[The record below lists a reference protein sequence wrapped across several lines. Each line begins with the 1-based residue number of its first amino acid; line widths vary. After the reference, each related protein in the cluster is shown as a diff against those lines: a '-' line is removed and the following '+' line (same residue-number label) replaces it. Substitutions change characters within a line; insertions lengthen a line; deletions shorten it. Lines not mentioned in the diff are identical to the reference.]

1 MKKKLNLLLVLMVF
15 PLMFFAQT
23 QVNVNGKIV
32 DTKGEPIIGANVIEL
47 GNRTNGTVSDID
59 GNFTLSVQQGA
70 TLSISYIGYL
80 SKDVS
85 ASSETLRIV
94 LSEDTQS
101 LDELVV
107 IGYQSVRK
115 ADLTGAVSV
124 FKPET
129 MKNTVVTGTV
139 ADALSTVP
147 GLFVRSSGQPGAEG
161 FVQIRGTST
170 FGTSNP
176 LYVIDG
182 VALGTAN
189 RDFNYNDIESIQ
201 VLKDASAAAIY
212 GSRAANGVI
221 IITTKKGTEGVM
233 KIDISAKNTIQWL
246 PRYNL
251 TNREQWIELNDLAFK
266 NAGRGPASHASGNTD
281 WQDEVFKTGVVQDYN
296 ASFSGGGKT
305 STYFL
310 SANYQDNSGTT
321 YGTDSKRVT
330 ARVNTSVFRDFGDKF
345 RFTLGENITISNYF
359 VDELNTNPIT
369 DVWRMLPTIPV
380 YDENNPGGYGYG
392 DGSKDVTFGVNPI
405 ARENLETRTN
415 ENMRI
420 RGNAFAELDFDKFL
434 KYRLNVGFVTSSD
447 SHLYM
452 RKAGSW
458 SYNQPTDPTSINR
471 NKAFSQSY
479 VYDNTLEF
487 NKSFGLHDLAIVA
500 GSSYMTEDYSQIWGT
515 KSDVLRKGDGY
526 FEQLDG
532 ALIDPKTGSFQ
543 NLSKLFS
550 LFGRANYTYDNKYI
564 ISGTIRR
571 DSSSKFGPDY
581 RNGVFPSIAGAW
593 RISNEKFFDV
603 EWVDDLKVRANYGV
617 LGSSNI
623 GNWDW
628 IPFINVFPQVVFGQ
642 DQTVQ
647 TGMTQVKLVNTD
659 LKWEE
664 LHQYNVGFDAT
675 LLNNKLGVT
684 ADFFNKETRDVLTG
698 MQILMSTGN
707 NGGNPLVNAAS
718 LRNTG
723 FEVSLNWRDNIDEFK
738 YSLELNT
745 SYIKNKILKLGYDRD
760 SFTQW
765 NTKSFVGS
773 PIGEWYLIKTDGIFR
788 SQEEVMN
795 HVNSEGKI
803 IQPNAK
809 PGDVKYIDFND
820 DGNITDS
827 DRQYSGSSFPAWSV
841 SLNSTFEYKGFD
853 LMVQLT
859 SALGHKLFN
868 GPRSGY
874 DRFDDNSNY
883 RADYDPFD
891 LENNPNGVDPRPLY
905 DDARNVRGDQDR
917 WLENG
922 NYLRL
927 KQVALGYTLP
937 KSLFNNA
944 FENFRVFVNGQ
955 NLFTIT
961 SYKGLD
967 PEFVNPSIWER
978 GYDGGA
984 FPNPFGLTIGTQ
996 ITF

>member
-15 PLMFFAQT
+15 PLLFFAQT
-23 QVNVNGKIV
+23 QINVTGKIV
-32 DTKGEPIIGANVIEL
+32 DANGEPIIGANVIES
-47 GNRTNGTVSDID
+47 GNRSNGTISDID
-59 GNFTLSVQQGA
+59 GNFTLSTKEGA
-70 TLSISYIGYL
+70 ALNISYIGYL
-80 SKDVS
+80 SKEVN
-85 ASSETLRIV
+85 ASSEVLRIV
-94 LSEDTQS
+94 LDEDTQS

-107 IGYQSVRK
+107 IGYQSVKK

-147 GLFVRSSGQPGAEG
+147 GLLVRSSGQPGAEG

-221 IITTKKGTEGVM
+221 IITTKKGREGDM

-246 PRYNL
+246 PKYNL
-251 TNREQWIELNDLAFK
+251 TNRDQWIDLNDLAFK
-266 NAGRGPASHASGNTD
+266 NAGRGPASHAEGNTD

-305 STYFL
+305 NSYFL

-321 YGTDSKRVT
+321 YGSDSKRLT
-330 ARVNTSVFRDFGDKF
+330 ARVNTSVFRDFGDKL

-405 ARENLETRTN
+405 ARENLEKSTN

-420 RGNAFAELDFDKFL
+420 RGNAFAELEFNKFL
-434 KYRLNVGFVTSSD
+434 KYRFNFGFVTSSD

-452 RKAGSW
+452 RKSGSW
-458 SYNQPTDPTSINR
+458 TYNQPTDPTSINR

-487 NKSFGLHDLAIVA
+487 NKSFGLHDLSIVA

-532 ALIDPKTGSFQ
+532 ALIDPKTGSYQ

-550 LFGRANYTYDNKYI
+550 LFGRVNYTYDNKYI

-603 EWVDDLKVRANYGV
+603 SWIDDLKIRANYGV

-628 IPFINVFPQVVFGQ
+628 IPFINVFPQVVFGK

-664 LHQYNVGFDAT
+664 LQQYNIGFDVS

-684 ADFFNKETRDVLTG
+684 ADFFNKETQDVLTG

-723 FEVSLNWRDNIDEFK
+723 FEIGLNWRDNIDEFK

-745 SYIKNKILKLGYDRD
+745 SYIKNEILKLGYDRE

-765 NTKSFVGS
+765 NTKSIVGK
-773 PIGEWYLIKTDGIFR
+773 PIGDWHLIKTDGLFR

-809 PGDVKYIDFND
+809 PGDIKYIDYND
-820 DGNITDS
+820 DGNITDA

-841 SLNSTFEYKGFD
+841 SLNSNFEYKGFD
-853 LMVQLT
+853 LMVQFT
-859 SALGHKLFN
+859 SAFGHKLFN

-874 DRFDDNSNY
+874 DKFDDNSNY

-891 LENNPNGVDPRPLY
+891 LEENPNGVDPRPLY
-905 DDARNVRGDQDR
+905 DDARNVRRDQDR

-927 KQVALGYTLP
+927 KQVALGYSLP

-955 NLFTIT
+955 NLLTIT

-967 PEFVNPSIWER
+967 PEFVNRSIWER

>member
-1 MKKKLNLLLVLMVF
+1 MKLNLLLVLMVF
-15 PLMFFAQT
+15 PVMFFAQT
-23 QVNVNGKIV
+23 QVNVNGKIL

-80 SKDVS
+80 NKDVS
-85 ASSETLRIV
+85 ASSEPLRIV

-251 TNREQWIELNDLAFK
+251 TNREQWIEMNDLAFK
-266 NAGRGPASHASGNTD
+266 NAGRGPASHASGKTD

-321 YGTDSKRVT
+321 YGSDSKRVT

-458 SYNQPTDPTSINR
+458 SFNQPTDPTSINR

-487 NKSFGLHDLAIVA
+487 NKSFGLHNLAIVA

-543 NLSKLFS
+543 NFSKLFS

-564 ISGTIRR
+564 ISATIRR

-603 EWVDDLKVRANYGV
+603 EWVDDLKIRANYGV

-628 IPFINVFPQVVFGQ
+628 IPFINVFPQVVFGK

-664 LHQYNVGFDAT
+664 LHQYNIGFDAT

-723 FEVSLNWRDNIDEFK
+723 FEVSLNWRDNIDELK

-795 HVNSEGKI
+795 HVNSEGKV

-841 SLNSTFEYKGFD
+841 SLNSNFEYKGFD

-859 SALGHKLFN
+859 SAFGHKLFN

-874 DRFDDNSNY
+874 DKFDDNSNY

>member
-1 MKKKLNLLLVLMVF
+1 M
-15 PLMFFAQT
+15 
-23 QVNVNGKIV
+23 
-32 DTKGEPIIGANVIEL
+32 
-47 GNRTNGTVSDID
+47 
-59 GNFTLSVQQGA
+59 SVKQGA

-85 ASSETLRIV
+85 ASTETLRVV

-221 IITTKKGTEGVM
+221 IITTKKGREGVM

-246 PRYNL
+246 PKYNL
-251 TNREQWIELNDLAFK
+251 TNREQWIGLNDLAFK

-296 ASFSGGGKT
+296 ASFLGGGKT
-305 STYFL
+305 SNYFL

-330 ARVNTSVFRDFGDKF
+330 TRVNTSVFRDFGDKL

-359 VDELNTNPIT
+359 VDELNTNPII

-458 SYNQPTDPTSINR
+458 SFNQPTDPTSINR

-487 NKSFGLHDLAIVA
+487 NKTFELHDLSIVA

-543 NLSKLFS
+543 NLSRLFS
-550 LFGRANYTYDNKYI
+550 LFGRVNYTYDNKYI
-564 ISGTIRR
+564 ISGTIRKR
-571 DSSSKFGPDY
+571 F
-581 RNGVFPSIAGAW
+581 
-593 RISNEKFFDV
+593 
-603 EWVDDLKVRANYGV
+603 L
-617 LGSSNI
+617 
-623 GNWDW
+623 
-628 IPFINVFPQVVFGQ
+628 
-642 DQTVQ
+642 
-647 TGMTQVKLVNTD
+647 VKI
-659 LKWEE
+659 W
-664 LHQYNVGFDAT
+664 
-675 LLNNKLGVT
+675 
-684 ADFFNKETRDVLTG
+684 TRL
-698 MQILMSTGN
+698 
-707 NGGNPLVNAAS
+707 
-718 LRNTG
+718 
-723 FEVSLNWRDNIDEFK
+723 
-738 YSLELNT
+738 
-745 SYIKNKILKLGYDRD
+745 
-760 SFTQW
+760 
-765 NTKSFVGS
+765 
-773 PIGEWYLIKTDGIFR
+773 
-788 SQEEVMN
+788 
-795 HVNSEGKI
+795 
-803 IQPNAK
+803 
-809 PGDVKYIDFND
+809 
-820 DGNITDS
+820 
-827 DRQYSGSSFPAWSV
+827 
-841 SLNSTFEYKGFD
+841 
-853 LMVQLT
+853 
-859 SALGHKLFN
+859 
-868 GPRSGY
+868 
-874 DRFDDNSNY
+874 
-883 RADYDPFD
+883 
-891 LENNPNGVDPRPLY
+891 
-905 DDARNVRGDQDR
+905 
-917 WLENG
+917 
-922 NYLRL
+922 
-927 KQVALGYTLP
+927 
-937 KSLFNNA
+937 
-944 FENFRVFVNGQ
+944 
-955 NLFTIT
+955 
-961 SYKGLD
+961 
-967 PEFVNPSIWER
+967 
-978 GYDGGA
+978 
-984 FPNPFGLTIGTQ
+984 
-996 ITF
+996 